1 MLPDATAIA
10 SLLERAGIVGAEL
23 STEGGP
29 GLVVRVERAQAG
41 AVVRAL
47 KDSDHAF
54 IFMVDLLGI
63 DTGEH
68 VDIVYHLRSLA
79 RDEEIFV
86 KVSHEYGSDLA
97 SVWEIHPAALMPER
111 ETAEMFGLTLSGHPN
126 PKHLLLTSG
135 SDPMLLKSVEIRTAE
150 EVRNR

>member
-10 SLLERAGIVGAEL
+10 SLLERAGIAGVEL
-23 STEGGP
+23 SDEGGP
-29 GLVVRVERAQAG
+29 GLVVRVDRARCAD
-41 AVVRAL
+41 VIRTL
-47 KDSDHAF
+47 KVSDHAF
-54 IFMVDLLGI
+54 VFMVDLFGI

-68 VDIVYHLRSLA
+68 VDVVYHLRSLA

-86 KVSHEYGSDLA
+86 RVAHEYGSDLA

-126 PKHLLLTSG
+126 PKHLLLTGG
-135 SDPMLLKSVEIRTAE
+135 SDPMLRKSVEIRTAE